1 MSGNVQNEALI
12 QDIKGVV
19 ENAEDLLAAT
29 EGQTGDKINS
39 IRARLKENI
48 AVARSKVSHLEEV
61 AVEKA
66 KETARATDDYVH
78 ENPWKAVGVAAGVGI
93 ILGMLIGRK

>member
-1 MSGNVQNEALI
+1 MM
-12 QDIKGVV
+12 
-19 ENAEDLLAAT
+19 
-29 EGQTGDKINS
+29 NS
-39 IRARLKENI
+39 RI
-48 AVARSKVSHLEEV
+48 AEV

-66 KETARATDDYVH
+66 KATARATDDYVH